1 MELNMNNY
9 RKQVPVFTV
18 YRYIYINF
26 HRPTWLLLILSVLSR
41 LQLNKTHIVWN
52 QTMTIYMPK
61 QYTLFV
67 HLHYPLNLGNPIISN
82 PQNHKKKSSYHPQVL
97 HGRFIAA
104 RVSHMRCNSIFPPFS
119 WVSPPSG
126 FQEVLALPCAVVSHH
141 HTHSD
146 VANAQMP

>member
-1 MELNMNNY
+1 MNNY

-18 YRYIYINF
+18 YIDIYIYKFPSANMVVADIVCVVTSAVEQDSHSLKPN
-26 HRPTWLLLILSVLSR
+26 HDYIHA
-41 LQLNKTHIVWN
+41 KTIHIVCSFALSLEPGKPN
-52 QTMTIYMPK
+52 NKQSPK
-61 QYTLFV
+61 S
-67 HLHYPLNLGNPIISN
+67 P
-82 PQNHKKKSSYHPQVL
+82 KKKCSYHPQVL